1 MGCLYIVISESILL
15 KLVKFWS
22 SQISYFHIFFKPLY
36 QQTAKHANIST
47 GSTPLLSWEH
57 WSHQPFLS
65 PSLRNTR
72 FHITTQVL
80 TNRPTLLLTQLTMAI
95 HTRALI
101 PHRTRI
107 LIHQMRDIQEDIP
120 RKPRQCPQRPTPP
133 LLDRVSI
140 TTAPILVRLGKIGRR
155 SLKLKENVSY
165 LIWNWSIYKNPEL
178 WMIQ

>member
-1 MGCLYIVISESILL
+1 
-15 KLVKFWS
+15 
-22 SQISYFHIFFKPLY
+22 
-36 QQTAKHANIST
+36 
-47 GSTPLLSWEH
+47 
-57 WSHQPFLS
+57 
-65 PSLRNTR
+65 
-72 FHITTQVL
+72 
-80 TNRPTLLLTQLTMAI
+80 MAI

-165 LIWNWSIYKNPEL
+165 LIWNLQESRIVNVTVKALKIDLNIGVANSYL
-178 WMIQ
+178 R